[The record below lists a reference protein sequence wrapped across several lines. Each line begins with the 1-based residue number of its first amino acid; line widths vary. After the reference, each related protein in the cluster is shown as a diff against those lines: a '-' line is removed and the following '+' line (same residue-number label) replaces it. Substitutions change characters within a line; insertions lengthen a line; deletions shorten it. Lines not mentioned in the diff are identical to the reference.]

1 MSEED
6 LKAVLAT
13 YQQKCFE
20 LFNSN
25 IVLETQV
32 SSLQKQISILS
43 TELDK
48 LKKTKRGTKT
58 EGDYE

>member
-6 LKAVLAT
+6 LKSVISM

-25 IVLETQV
+25 IIFETQIKSLQNKISVLENELEKYK
-32 SSLQKQISILS
+32 SSK
-43 TELDK
+43 TR
-48 LKKTKRGTKT
+48 KKV
-58 EGDYE
+58 EEDFQ